1 MKTINL
7 RNYENNQQTHVAYL
21 IYKIRHCMEK
31 FQRVVLML
39 LMKSY
44 FFREIFAKSKY
55 TLLRKKGSVFLS
67 YYPNQNYLQDLE

>member
-7 RNYENNQQTHVAYL
+7 RNYEKYQQTHVACL

-44 FFREIFAKSKY
+44 FIGKPYDF
-55 TLLRKKGSVFLS
+55 KG
-67 YYPNQNYLQDLE
+67 PTQDFVGKP

>member
-7 RNYENNQQTHVAYL
+7 RNYENYQQTHVACL

-31 FQRVVLML
+31 FKRVVLML

-55 TLLRKKGSVFLS
+55 TLLRTKGSVFLS
-67 YYPNQNYLQDLE
+67 YYLQDLE